1 MILGFFS
8 HNIGGNWIKG
18 VNFKSSKAELLRDVW
33 LPSLVLPVG
42 TVQPSMILL
51 AVSASFV
58 CAFSLTC
65 CFVGFSPKSQLL
77 QPSSTQSFG
86 VIVTL

>member
-8 HNIGGNWIKG
+8 HNIGGNWIKD

-65 CFVGFSPKSQLL
+65 CFVGLSPKSQLL
-77 QPSSTQSFG
+77 QPCSTQSFG
-86 VIVTL
+86 VIVTF

>member
-1 MILGFFS
+1 MFLGFFS

-65 CFVGFSPKSQLL
+65 CFVGLSPKSQLL

-86 VIVTL
+86 VIVTF